1 MMNRI
6 GLLGGSFNPI
16 HIGHLRVAEEVREAL
31 ELSRVVFIPLHV
43 PPHKEP
49 GEIIATHHRL
59 AMAELAIEDN
69 DAFAVSDIETKRE
82 DKSYTLY
89 TLRHFLKELPPG
101 GELFF
106 ILGTDAFAEITTW
119 HRWREVLPMCHFVVM
134 SRPGKSFAQPGDAM
148 PAAYAERYRDKGDGV
163 WQMKEGARLIFLP
176 VTPLEI
182 SSSDI
187 RRRLRAGGS
196 VRYLV
201 PDPAIGYLEQHGLY
215 GTTSPGAIEE

>member
-1 MMNRI
+1 MKRT

-16 HIGHLRVAEEVREAL
+16 HVGHLRVAEEVREVL
-31 ELSRVVFIPLHV
+31 DLTRIIFIPLHV

-49 GEIIATHHRL
+49 GDIIATRHRL
-59 AMAELAIEDN
+59 AMAELAAEDN
-69 DAFAVSDIETKRE
+69 EAFFVSDIETRRD

-89 TLRHFLKELPPG
+89 TLRHFLKELPAD

-106 ILGTDAFAEITTW
+106 IMGTDAFAEITTW

-134 SRPGKSFAQPGDAM
+134 SRPGKSFTHPGEAM
-148 PAAYAERYRDKGDGV
+148 PAAYAERYRDQGDGV

-176 VTPLEI
+176 VTPLTI

-187 RRRLRAGGS
+187 RRHLQAGRS

-201 PDPAIGYLEQHGLY
+201 PDPTIGYIEQHGLY